1 MEEHTANGKHGPSL
15 TGKEL
20 LALDSGRTANLR
32 LIKRAARWGWP
43 VPKDVQELAVEIVTA
58 KMQSDDERVSIAA
71 VHALVDMVGQ
81 NIKVDMAA
89 DESEQPKQDQGVQVV
104 VIQAP
109 RPARE

>member
-1 MEEHTANGKHGPSL
+1 MEEQTANGKHGPSL

-43 VPKDVQELAVEIVTA
+43 VPKDVQEHAVSIVA
-58 KMQSDDERVSIAA
+58 SKLDSDDERVSIAA
-71 VHALVDMVGQ
+71 AKALVDMVGQ
-81 NIKVDMAA
+81 NIKIDMAEDA
-89 DESEQPKQDQGVQVV
+89 QDEPKQSGVQVV
-104 VIQAP
+104 IIQPP